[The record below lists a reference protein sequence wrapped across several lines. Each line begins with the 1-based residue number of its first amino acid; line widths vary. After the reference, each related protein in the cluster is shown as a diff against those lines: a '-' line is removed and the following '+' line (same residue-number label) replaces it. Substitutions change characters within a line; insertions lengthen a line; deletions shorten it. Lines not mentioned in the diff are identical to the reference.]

1 MFDICFVD
9 GVDDVIEYHVKAE
22 NTFNHFIDGMLFGN
36 MLKNHSVHGCYGS
49 CPVAAMPAMEQKRA
63 LPVVNNLEG
72 CNQVV
77 ETELSCPGTKMMQ
90 AYGSIACLVSVV
102 VSVA

>member
-49 CPVAAMPAMEQKRA
+49 WSGRCHASNERV
-63 LPVVNNLEG
+63 G
-72 CNQVV
+72 D
-77 ETELSCPGTKMMQ
+77 LSGR
-90 AYGSIACLVSVV
+90 G
-102 VSVA
+102 

>member
-36 MLKNHSVHGCYGS
+36 MLKNHSVHG
-49 CPVAAMPAMEQKRA
+49 AMSKTTKFE
-63 LPVVNNLEG
+63 LGLNL
-72 CNQVV
+72 
-77 ETELSCPGTKMMQ
+77 KK
-90 AYGSIACLVSVV
+90 
-102 VSVA
+102 